1 MGKNYNMSLFDQLKN
16 RIIGKLLLKMNK
28 TFRDV
33 LLQEINQLW
42 CNHDAAPAVMF
53 QCLLPFLIPC

>member
-28 TFRDV
+28 TFGMCCYRKLINFGV
-33 LLQEINQLW
+33 IMMQHLLS
-42 CNHDAAPAVMF
+42 CFSAY
-53 QCLLPFLIPC
+53 FLS